1 MAERAADRVDLVFA
15 VEGRSVPR
23 GYRGA
28 LAAALTEALPWLAA
42 TPGAAVH
49 RLNLSAGDGGEALLS
64 RRTRLV
70 LRLPRERLDAAAAL
84 CGRRLAVGGHA
95 LAIGLAEVRE
105 LRPFHTLYA
114 HVVAVPSPEASDE
127 LDFQRRVE
135 AEIDERGWP
144 CRAIFGRPVSLEG
157 GHLHGAPVM
166 LDRLAPDTAEAVMR
180 QGLGAHPLLG
190 CGVFVPHRSAAAVG
204 SG

>member
-1 MAERAADRVDLVFA
+1 MVDLVFA
-15 VEGRSVPR
+15 VAGRAVPR

-28 LAAALTEALPWLAA
+28 LATALTEALPWLAG

-49 RLNLSAGDGGEALLS
+49 RLNLSAGGGSEALLS
-64 RRTRLV
+64 HRTRLT

-84 CGRRLAVGGHA
+84 SGRRLAVGEHA
-95 LAIGLAEVRE
+95 LAVGEAEVRE

-114 HVVAVPSPEASDE
+114 HVVAGSSAEAPDE
-127 LDFQRRVE
+127 LAFQREVE
-135 AEIDERGWP
+135 AEIASRGWP

-157 GHLHGAPVM
+157 GRLHGAPVM
-166 LDRLAPDTAEAVMR
+166 LDGLLPDTAEAVLCL
-180 QGLGAHPLLG
+180 GLGVHPLLG
-190 CGVFVPHRSAAAVG
+190 CGVFVPHKSAAAVG